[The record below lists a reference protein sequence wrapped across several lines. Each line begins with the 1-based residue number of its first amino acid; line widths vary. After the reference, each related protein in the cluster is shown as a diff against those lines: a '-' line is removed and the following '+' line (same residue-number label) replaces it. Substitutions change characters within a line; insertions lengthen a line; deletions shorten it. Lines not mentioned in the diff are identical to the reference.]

1 MSFMLGN
8 VRGVRRRILMQRR
21 NEMKA
26 VETAMQ
32 PAVND
37 TNSVQEISLSDI
49 SNVVI
54 ERPVNNEE
62 ELAEPVMTQNPEL
75 HETVSENKSI
85 LERLNA
91 NAEVEESIEIS
102 NLHEDDQQSVTVPEI
117 DNFSSEISA
126 EQTVDISGSNLE
138 QSSKKAKKSKKG
150 KKKKKVGE

>member
-21 NEMKA
+21 NEMKV

-32 PAVND
+32 QAMND
-37 TNSVQEISLSDI
+37 TNSIQEMSLSDI

-54 ERPVNNEE
+54 ESPVNNQE
-62 ELAEPVMTQNPEL
+62 ELVEPVMTQNPEL
-75 HETVSENKSI
+75 QETVSENKSI
-85 LERLNA
+85 LERLNE
-91 NAEVEESIEIS
+91 NAEIEESNDIS